1 MSYSD
6 PICHGSVA
14 PVTAGHAVVGGGR
27 VAEWP
32 MTLDTRILAG
42 NTIKRLLGRGA
53 LRASVAEPCKPS
65 RPKFAICAKVVSAS
79 KLSNTKQL

>member
-6 PICHGSVA
+6 PIGWRRVA
-14 PVTAGHAVVGGGR
+14 LVTAGHAEVGGER

-32 MTLDTRILAG
+32 MTVDTRIPAG
-42 NTIKRLLGRGA
+42 NTMKRLLGRGA
-53 LRASVAEPCKPS
+53 LRASVAEPRKPS